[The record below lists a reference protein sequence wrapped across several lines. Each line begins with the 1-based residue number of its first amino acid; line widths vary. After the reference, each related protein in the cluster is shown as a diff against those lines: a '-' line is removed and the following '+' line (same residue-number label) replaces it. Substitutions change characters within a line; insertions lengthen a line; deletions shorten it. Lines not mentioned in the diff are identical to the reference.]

1 MKTLMYKETGGI
13 NWCLCKVIAE
23 YDNKIWLHNL
33 HTGSMPMK
41 RKSSFEFEEVD
52 EHLSRLLK
60 SNTK

>member
-1 MKTLMYKETGGI
+1 MQTLMYKETGGI

-41 RKSSFEFEEVD
+41 RKSSFEFKEVHK
-52 EHLSRLLK
+52 EK
-60 SNTK
+60 